1 MNTNPYTA
9 VRSQYLRDLIRH
21 TKWHATKVRGYIDD
35 LIMLEEHILRRP
47 GSLKGFDALYGG
59 INYSRLK
66 RTYRREFETLCR
78 ELNPKE
84 LKKELKRE
92 EESKTMSKEFTGRLK
107 EENKQKRKDWI
118 EAGGKV

>member
-1 MNTNPYTA
+1 MNTKAYTA

-21 TKWHATKVRGYIDD
+21 TRWDARKGKEYIDD
-35 LIMLEEHILRRP
+35 LIRLEEHILRRP
-47 GSLKGFDALYGG
+47 GYSFELYEG

-84 LKKELKRE
+84 LKKGLKRQE
-92 EESKTMSKEFTGRLK
+92 EEQTSMEEYTEQLK
-107 EENKQKRKDWI
+107 EEEKQKRKDWI
-118 EAGGKV
+118 EAGGKL

>member
-1 MNTNPYTA
+1 MNTKPYTA

-21 TKWHATKVRGYIDD
+21 TKWHATKGRARIDD
-35 LIMLEEHILRRP
+35 LISLEEHILRRP
-47 GSLKGFDALYGG
+47 GYSFELYEG

-92 EESKTMSKEFTGRLK
+92 EVSKTMREEFTEQRK
-107 EENKQKRKDWI
+107 EEAKQKRKDWI

>member
-1 MNTNPYTA
+1 MNTKAYTA

-21 TKWHATKVRGYIDD
+21 TKWHATKVREYIDD

-47 GSLKGFDALYGG
+47 GLLKGFDALYAG
-59 INYSRLK
+59 INYSRLT

-84 LKKELKRE
+84 LKKELKLE
-92 EESKTMSKEFTGRLK
+92 EASRTMRKEFTEQRK
-107 EENKQKRKDWI
+107 EEAKQKRKDWI

>member
-1 MNTNPYTA
+1 MNTKAYTA

-21 TKWHATKVRGYIDD
+21 TKWHATKGRKYIDD

-47 GSLKGFDALYGG
+47 GLLKGFDALYGG

-78 ELNPKE
+78 ALNPRE

-92 EESKTMSKEFTGRLK
+92 EVSKTMIKEFTEQRK
-107 EENKQKRKDWI
+107 AEEKQKRKDWI